1 MVADAKCVK
10 IRLREKTPT
19 LRYGKYAGYSVREVV
34 QDQRY
39 WQNQVARNPIKFLGS
54 LSRFIEIDARE
65 QQRLK
70 QRLQERKDRE
80 IMQSLAAAVSKKH
93 VEKPSDYTYSGEEEV
108 IGAGV
113 FKGMSFKDSPY
124 KSKCETLGK
133 VLVGQYRVGFLRDPS
148 LRDLARYV
156 QQEKAFAKEDK
167 KAATQAKK
175 AATANKKA
183 SKSVGKKSA
192 VSRKRALG
200 RRVRSVVQSVRQRM
214 MRLEIPETVL
224 AKADPAG
231 MTGALKKLLCRD
243 DIKDAK
249 ISPFAAMSALEASG
263 GLLHKARAALLGA

>member
-19 LRYGKYAGYSVREVV
+19 LRCGKYAGCSVRDVFH
-34 QDQRY
+34 QKQYY
-39 WQNQVARNPIKFLGS
+39 WQSKVALYPIKFLGS

-70 QRLQERKDRE
+70 QILQERKDRE
-80 IMQSLAAAVSKKH
+80 IMQSLAAAISKKPA
-93 VEKPSDYTYSGEEEV
+93 EKPLDYTYSGKEV

-113 FKGMSFKDSPY
+113 YKGMSFKDALC
-124 KSKCETLGK
+124 KSTRETLGNFMGRYTAG
-133 VLVGQYRVGFLRDPS
+133 LLRDPS

-156 QQEKAFAKEDK
+156 QQIKAFVKEDK
-167 KAATQAKK
+167 KAAIQAKK

-192 VSRKRALG
+192 VSRKRAFG
-200 RRVRSVVQSVRQRM
+200 RTALRQRVRARM
-214 MRLEIPETVL
+214 MSLEIPETVL

-231 MTGALKKLLCRD
+231 MTGTLKKLLCRN

-249 ISPFAAMSALEASG
+249 ISPLAAMSALEASG

>member
-1 MVADAKCVK
+1 MVAKCPAKCAK

-19 LRYGKYAGYSVREVV
+19 LRCGKYAGYSVRDVF
-34 QDQRY
+34 QDQGY
-39 WQNQVARNPIKFLGS
+39 WQNHVAHNPIKFLGS

-70 QRLQERKDRE
+70 QILQERKDRE

-133 VLVGQYRVGFLRDPS
+133 VLVGQYRVGFLRAPS

-156 QQEKAFAKEDK
+156 QQIKAFVKEDK
-167 KAATQAKK
+167 KAAIQAKK

-192 VSRKRALG
+192 VSRKRAFGRTALV
-200 RRVRSVVQSVRQRM
+200 RRVRRRM
-214 MRLEIPETVL
+214 MILEIPETVL
-224 AKADPAG
+224 AKADTAG